1 MIINVNSTDEL
12 KKLKLTLEERHI
24 FPFFFFIRL
33 LLYYGILGHG
43 VFE

>member
-1 MIINVNSTDEL
+1 MIINVNSTDKL

-24 FPFFFFIRL
+24 FPFFFIR